1 MDNGKDRIP
10 GPDGPTEED
19 GHGLPEPLVEGAGR
33 TEVRL
38 EVQAVGRDLLLKIT
52 GGEAHVGAVAV
63 CEPPG
68 PGADPVPV
76 VTVVPGTRR
85 GRSRKAVR
93 SGWRRPRVERCA
105 PWRGSIRMT
114 PRARRSRPSW
124 PMSTAPARVWSRP
137 CGKSRGTEGPGF
149 RIPGSRSSTT
159 RDDFHPIP
167 CGRHG
172 RPARPPRRRTS
183 LRRGPGR
190 CSWRRS
196 GRGG

>member
-76 VTVVPGTRR
+76 VTVVPGHKE
-85 GRSRKAVR
+85 GPLAESCAVR
-93 SGWRRPRVERCA
+93 LA
-105 PWRGSIRMT
+105 
-114 PRARRSRPSW
+114 
-124 PMSTAPARVWSRP
+124 TA
-137 CGKSRGTEGPGF
+137 
-149 RIPGSRSSTT
+149 
-159 RDDFHPIP
+159 
-167 CGRHG
+167 
-172 RPARPPRRRTS
+172 
-183 LRRGPGR
+183 
-190 CSWRRS
+190 S
-196 GRGG
+196 GRTVCAVAGIHQDDATREEIAAIVAHVDRACARLVAALRKV